1 MKIKWNQMNNKDF
14 LSSYLSTYDL
24 LCQKCIEFMNT
35 FIKILDD
42 NFISYASDNEELEA
56 SYKTMLEKITSFD
69 TIESIKS
76 KYYQKKNSDPGLLN
90 YDTHEGISMI
100 LNNIYEDSDIPSEVK
115 TRLISEYQRCGYCV
129 LSNGKL
135 DDKFLR
141 KLNIVKE

>member
-1 MKIKWNQMNNKDF
+1 
-14 LSSYLSTYDL
+14 
-24 LCQKCIEFMNT
+24 MNT

-42 NFISYASDNEELEA
+42 NFISYVSDNEELEA